1 MEVTAPSFLLN
12 SFPASAPG
20 VKMRV
25 WLFLGISVVV
35 SVGWFASSGLMGRV
49 RLRIRWGR
57 MRMARGIAVPA
68 RSIVCGVRRI
78 LGV

>member
-1 MEVTAPSFLLN
+1 
-12 SFPASAPG
+12 
-20 VKMRV
+20 MRV

-68 RSIVCGVRRI
+68 RSIVCGVRRMWG
-78 LGV
+78 GVRVGSLRGESWAAESSSA